1 MFYYNA
7 LNLEQIGG
15 GNQIKQGDFG
25 SRFSYKLENEKNQE
39 LDNFDK
45 KVAHINLVLDDKIV
59 FTTTTTVDKS
69 TVTFNIDKAIP
80 VGLYF
85 LEIKIDDYIFP
96 SDRRTIIFVQSGSV
110 AYDLKDLIP
119 NYDTNMT
126 LSSILSDLSKKGI
139 DISDLQKQINT
150 NKTNI
155 TNTGSRIDNLIANAG
170 NGTVPSELTDMRVT
184 YDGNTYVT
192 AGSAVR
198 AGFKQISD
206 KLQDIDS
213 TTIERS
219 TNIFD
224 KKTAILGKMP
234 SSTIGS
240 SIDTLVDVATGVTAS
255 KIYNVKKGDV
265 VYMST
270 GYTMLFFYD
279 SQKKLIGVFSDDNQ
293 VKQKT
298 VSEGSVYM
306 RWAVAQ
312 NIPKYYDN
320 FMLSI
325 NKPLPTVY
333 EEYYVRAKKQ
343 DEDKI
348 SRILIAFDA
357 CSDILR
363 DPRYDLVKKG
373 YGYNFTFSI
382 SGGITEAQLKD
393 AIKDGLDFGT
403 YSGENWPVD
412 TLGGSSVNSDSQEA
426 IDKWE
431 SYVSNALKKSE
442 SVKAYNPVAWFS
454 RQGISGRNL
463 ERACRKHGYKM
474 IRGFNWGEQYTNRY
488 FDGTKYVIPTQEVTD
503 DTYQTAIQ
511 NIEEAVTLKQ
521 DICLLSH
528 SLIDNPNGLYAD
540 VTSSSWTAVLNKIKE
555 LVDSGKA
562 KVVTFREYYNEL
574 SPNDGYENDYQRLL
588 KMSI

>member
-1 MFYYNA
+1 MAKKFVRGVTGVDD
-7 LNLEQIGG
+7 I
-15 GNQIKQGDFG
+15 
-25 SRFSYKLENEKNQE
+25 EK
-39 LDNFDK
+39 FDK
-45 KVAHINLVLDDKIV
+45 TL
-59 FTTTTTVDKS
+59 
-69 TVTFNIDKAIP
+69 
-80 VGLYF
+80 
-85 LEIKIDDYIFP
+85 
-96 SDRRTIIFVQSGSV
+96 
-110 AYDLKDLIP
+110 
-119 NYDTNMT
+119 TNVND
-126 LSSILSDLSKKGI
+126 ILSDGQDTFVHTKKGKTESYYKLT
-139 DISDLQKQINT
+139 DSVKEVESSDNMLTISKDDNGTVSIANNGLATAKDVT
-150 NKTNI
+150 RTE
-155 TNTGSRIDNLIANAG
+155 SRIDNLIANAG
-170 NGTVPSELTDMRVT
+170 NGTVPSELIDMRVA
-184 YDGNTYVT
+184 YDGNTHAT

-198 AGFKQISD
+198 AGFKQISGE
-206 KLQDIDS
+206 LQEISS

-240 SIDTLVDVATGVTAS
+240 SIDTLVDVTTGITAS

-270 GYTMLFFYD
+270 GYTVLFFYN
-279 SQKKLIGVFSDDNQ
+279 SEKKLIGVFSDINQ

-306 RWAVAQ
+306 RWAAAQ

-325 NKPLPTVY
+325 NKPLPAKY
-333 EEYYVRAKKQ
+333 EEYYVRAKVQ
-343 DEDKI
+343 EEDKI

-357 CSDILR
+357 CNDILR

-373 YGYNFTFSI
+373 YGYNFTFSL
-382 SGGITEAQLKD
+382 SGSITDAQLKD

-412 TLGGSSVNSDSQEA
+412 TLGGSSVNSDSQKDVA
-426 IDKWE
+426 KWD
-431 SYVSNALKKSE
+431 SYVYNALKRDE
-442 SVKAYNPVAWFS
+442 GVKAYNPVAWFS
-454 RQGISGRNL
+454 RQGISGSNL
-463 ERACRKHGYKM
+463 ERACKKYGYKM
-474 IRGFNWGEQYTNRY
+474 IRGFNWGEQYPNRY
-488 FDGTKYVIPTQEVTD
+488 FDGTKYVVPTQEVTD

-540 VTSSSWTAVLNKIKE
+540 VTSSSWIAVLNKIKE
-555 LVDSGKA
+555 LVDTGKA

-574 SPNDGYENDYQRLL
+574 HPNDGYENDYQRLL